1 MSLFG
6 LLSVSGSGLAAQRA
20 RAEAA
25 VENLANAES
34 TITAAGGPYQRKD
47 VIFVSEQQ
55 TSPFSAVFQGGAG
68 PGATGVSVAEVV
80 EGLRPPMMR
89 YEPGHPQ
96 ADAKGYVAY
105 PNVSPAEEMADLM
118 GASRGYQANVSAMT
132 AVKDMV
138 ARSIDLLR

>member
-6 LLSVSGSGLAAQRA
+6 LLSVSASGLTAQRA

-25 VENLANAES
+25 VENLANSEA
-34 TITAAGGPYQRKD
+34 TITASGGPYQRKD
-47 VIFVSEQQ
+47 VVFVSEPQP
-55 TSPFSAVFQGGAG
+55 SPFSAVFQAGAG
-68 PGATGVSVAEVV
+68 QGAVGVSVAEVV
-80 EGLRPPMMR
+80 QGLKPPVMR

-96 ADAKGYVAY
+96 ADARGYVAY
-105 PNVSPAEEMADLM
+105 PNVDPAQEMADLM

-138 ARSIDLLR
+138 AKSIDLLR